1 MLHHLLQHQ
10 LTELGISDSDTPPDA
25 QTWRRLLDLVST
37 TYDAADD
44 RRFYQA
50 LFDQTND
57 AVFII
62 ALSGKYLSVNRK
74 AADMLGYTVAELVN
88 LSMAQVVAPDEQQ
101 HSINILDLLIAGQ
114 SIAPYERTFLRKD
127 GSRLMVEVN
136 VDLVRDND
144 GTPSYLQSIVRDISE
159 RKQAEA
165 ALQASEE
172 RYRTLVRNIPNLVV
186 LMFDRDLR
194 YILVEGALFKNP
206 ATRQA
211 YEGKPMQEALLPE
224 RIELFTPYYQAAL
237 NGQEAQ
243 FEIERDGEIYQ
254 IHTVPVKDEHGVITA
269 GMHISE
275 DITERK
281 QAEERFRYLIQNI
294 YVGVL
299 LQGPNAEILLS
310 NQAALDLLGLS
321 EDQLMGKTSFDPDW
335 SVIHE
340 DGSDFPGPEHPVPQA
355 LAMGQPVRNIVM
367 GVYRPK
373 HKDRVWL
380 LVNAEPEHAADGS
393 VKQVIC
399 TFSDITARREAERAL
414 AYERDLL
421 QALMD
426 NFPDLIYFK
435 DGNSRFIRVNKAQAL
450 RLGCTDPAETLGKTD
465 SDYFPPDI
473 AAEFYAEE
481 QQIIETGQ
489 PLINRMEYDIT
500 AEGKPRW
507 LSATKVAVFG
517 VDGKTP
523 TIVGISRDIT
533 ALKQAEN
540 TLRYQATLVNQISDA
555 VYSTD
560 LKENILTW
568 NQAAVRLYGWRPEE
582 AIGHFSGTMV
592 GSKMTLAQ
600 RQKAIRQI
608 HETGHWEDEIIHTA
622 RDGRLIQ
629 VLVSTSL
636 LTDSNGEP
644 SGFIA
649 ISRDITERKQVQ
661 EAIRQ
666 NEEKLRQLYN
676 ATHWQAQE
684 LTLLNQVR
692 TAMAQE
698 MDLSPLIRT
707 VVKAIAEIFDYTY
720 VSLYL
725 LEGDKLILY
734 HQIGYD
740 KPYPVIALQKGI
752 IGRTA
757 RLGEPVFVEN
767 VMEDPD
773 YVPAANEI
781 VSEICVPLF
790 DRHQLVGAFNIEST
804 AEKSLTND
812 DMRLMIAL
820 SEQISIAVERARL
833 YTSLRESKEQY
844 QKVVESVREV
854 IFQTDERGYW
864 SFLNPA
870 WTEMTGYSVAETLGQ
885 SVLDCILPEDR
896 ALTAS
901 QYRPLM
907 KGEISF
913 TRYETRLMTHGRGP
927 RWIEVHARRTAD
939 TQGRM
944 IGMSG
949 TLTDITER
957 KLNEQQA
964 AELLAQSRTVDALRR
979 FLTNVSHDLRTPLSV
994 INTSLYLLRRKFDN
1008 PDSAIR
1014 HVDVLEEQVTH
1025 LTRIVEDLVEM
1036 TRLDDQIVEFE
1047 FIPVHLTNLVRDVLF
1062 SYESVTQSRG
1072 LIIEREA
1079 DSELPLI
1086 QADQMWLGRLVHN
1099 LVTNA
1104 IQYTA
1109 SGGTIWIKTAMSGDG
1124 VMLTVRDNGS
1134 GIGEA
1139 DLPYIFDR
1147 FYRADSARPADK
1159 GGAGLGLAIVR
1170 KVVDAHGGGVSVE
1183 SALGQGSTFYV
1194 WLPLKR

>member
-1 MLHHLLQHQ
+1 VLHHLLQHQ
-10 LTELGISDSDTPPDA
+10 LTELGIPDSDTPPDA
-25 QTWRRLLDLVST
+25 QAWRRLLEKIST
-37 TYDAADD
+37 TYDEADD

-88 LSMAQVVAPDEQQ
+88 MSMAQVVAPDEQQ
-101 HSINILDLLIAGQ
+101 HSLNILELLIAGQ
-114 SIAPYERTFLRKD
+114 SVPPYERTFLRKD
-127 GSRLMVEVN
+127 GSKVIVEVN
-136 VDLVRDND
+136 VDLVRDNN
-144 GTPSYLQSIVRDISE
+144 GTPNYLQSIVRDINE
-159 RKQAEA
+159 RKQVEA
-165 ALQASEE
+165 ALRASEE
-172 RYRTLVRNIPNLVV
+172 HYRVLVKNIPNLVV
-186 LMFDRDLR
+186 WMFDRDLR
-194 YILVEGALFKNP
+194 YVLAEGHLFQNQDIK
-206 ATRQA
+206 QL
-211 YEGKPMQEALLPE
+211 YEGKTIHEALPKDRVQVFLSH
-224 RIELFTPYYQAAL
+224 YMAAL
-237 NGQEAQ
+237 DGHESL
-243 FEIERDGEIYQ
+243 FEVERHNSIYQ
-254 IHTVPVKDEHGVITA
+254 THIVPVRDETGRITA

-275 DITERK
+275 
-281 QAEERFRYLIQNI
+281 N
-294 YVGVL
+294 
-299 LQGPNAEILLS
+299 
-310 NQAALDLLGLS
+310 
-321 EDQLMGKTSFDPDW
+321 
-335 SVIHE
+335 
-340 DGSDFPGPEHPVPQA
+340 
-355 LAMGQPVRNIVM
+355 
-367 GVYRPK
+367 
-373 HKDRVWL
+373 
-380 LVNAEPEHAADGS
+380 
-393 VKQVIC
+393 
-399 TFSDITARREAERAL
+399 ITARRKTEQAL
-414 AYERDLL
+414 ALERDLL

-435 DGNSRFIRVNKAQAL
+435 DANSRFIRVNKAQAM
-450 RLGCTDPAETLGKTD
+450 RLGCADPLDTLGKTD
-465 SDYFPPDI
+465 FDFFPPDI
-473 AAEFYAEE
+473 ATDFYAEE
-481 QQIIETGQ
+481 QKIIATGQ
-489 PLINRMEYDIT
+489 PLINRLEYDIT
-500 AEGKPRW
+500 QEGKPRW

-517 VDGKTP
+517 VDGITP

-533 ALKQAEN
+533 ALKMAEN

-560 LKENILTW
+560 LKETILTW
-568 NQAAVRLYGWRPEE
+568 NQAATRLYGWRPEE
-582 AIGHFSGTMV
+582 AVGQFAGTMV
-592 GSKMTLAQ
+592 GSQMTLAQ
-600 RQKAIRQI
+600 RQTAIRQI

-622 RDGRLIQ
+622 RDGRQIQ

-636 LTDSNGEP
+636 LTDSRGEP
-644 SGFIA
+644 TGFIA
-649 ISRDITERKQVQ
+649 ISRDITERKQAQ

-698 MDLSPLIRT
+698 LDLSPLIRII
-707 VVKAIAEIFDYTY
+707 VKAVAEIFHYTY

-725 LEGDKLILY
+725 LEDDKMVLY

-757 RLGEPVFVEN
+757 RLGEPIFVEN
-767 VMEDPD
+767 VAEDPD
-773 YVPAANEI
+773 YVLAANAI

-790 DRHQLVGAFNIEST
+790 DRDQLVGVFNIEST
-804 AEKSLTND
+804 AEKNLTNN

-854 IFQTDERGYW
+854 IFQTDERGHW
-864 SFLNPA
+864 SFLNSA
-870 WTEMTGYSVAETLGQ
+870 WTEMTGYSIGETLGQ
-885 SVLDCILPEDR
+885 SVLDCIPPEDR
-896 ALTAS
+896 ALTS
-901 QYRPLM
+901 GQYRPLI
-907 KGEISF
+907 KGEIPFS
-913 TRYETRLMTHGRGP
+913 RYETRLITHGRGP
-927 RWIEVHARRTAD
+927 RWVEVHARRTAD
-939 TQGRM
+939 IQGRM

-964 AELLAQSRTVDALRR
+964 AELLAQSHTVEALRR

-1008 PDSAIR
+1008 PTSAMR
-1014 HVDVLEEQVTH
+1014 HVDILEEQVTH
-1025 LTRIVEDLVEM
+1025 LARIVEDLVEM

-1062 SYESVTQSRG
+1062 SYESMAQSRG
-1072 LIIEREA
+1072 LTIEREVEG
-1079 DSELPLI
+1079 ELPLI

-1104 IQYTA
+1104 VQYTP
-1109 SGGTIWIKTAMSGDG
+1109 SGGTIWIKTALSGDG
-1124 VMLTVRDNGS
+1124 VMLTVRDNGI
-1134 GIGEA
+1134 GIAAE
-1139 DLPYIFDR
+1139 DLPHIFDR

-1170 KVVDAHGGGVSVE
+1170 KVVDAHGGGLNVE
-1183 SALGQGSTFYV
+1183 SVPGEGSTFYV
-1194 WLPLKR
+1194 WLPQKR